1 MSNLRGYRRTRFHGQ
16 TSLYNNLEAR
26 LSLGQFGTYLAPVS
40 YGLIA
45 FNDVGRV
52 WTDGE
57 TSDTWHHG
65 YGAGVLFSPLRY
77 GRVIGLLEL
86 LRGRKFTFSTNRI
99 LFLMMTIQNEI
110 TDTLATHAE
119 AYVHRYF
126 TEHPNYQLMYHHR
139 EHTIAVVRAAMELA
153 EHESLSDDQ
162 REVLKIAALFH
173 DLGYLVDYH
182 HHEQESTRLARQY
195 LKEQSADEELI
206 EQITHVIMATCLS
219 NEPEGLVEEILRDA
233 DTAHLSSETYPEQAE
248 LLRQERN
255 NFLDKTGKKDWRA
268 ANLAFMQH
276 HKYYTHYAQQHWQP
290 VKEQQRLK
298 LEVQAE
304 PSPKKSKSGSM
315 KKLHR
320 GAETLFRSTLRNHME
335 LSSIADSKA
344 NIMISVNSIL
354 LSVLITVIYR
364 KIGQYP
370 DLFVAD
376 RRAHLRQRA
385 DHHLCHSG
393 DQCHQVTSGTFKKE
407 DLLANRANPLFFGN
421 FFRMK
426 AADYEWCHSPDDSKP
441 RAYLR

>member
-1 MSNLRGYRRTRFHGQ
+1 
-16 TSLYNNLEAR
+16 
-26 LSLGQFGTYLAPVS
+26 
-40 YGLIA
+40 
-45 FNDVGRV
+45 
-52 WTDGE
+52 
-57 TSDTWHHG
+57 
-65 YGAGVLFSPLRY
+65 
-77 GRVIGLLEL
+77 
-86 LRGRKFTFSTNRI
+86 
-99 LFLMMTIQNEI
+99 MMTIPNEI
-110 TDTLATHAE
+110 TDTLATRAE

-126 TEHPNYQLMYHHR
+126 TEHPNYQLVYHHR

-182 HHEQESTRLARQY
+182 HHEQESARLARQY
-195 LKEQSADEELI
+195 LEEHSADEELI
-206 EQITHVIMATCLS
+206 EQITRVIMATCLS

-268 ANLAFMQH
+268 ANLAFIQR

-298 LEVQAE
+298 LEGPAE

-370 DLFVAD
+370 DLFVPTVVLTCVNVLTIIFAIL
-376 RRAHLRQRA
+376 ATVP
-385 DHHLCHSG
+385 
-393 DQCHQVTSGTFKKE
+393 QVTSGTFRKE

-426 AADYEWCHSPDDSKP
+426 AADYEWAIRETIQNPELTYGSMSRDLFHLGVVLAKKYHRLRIS
-441 RAYLR
+441 YLVFMVGLALAMLGYMIAGFVSADLSFIGIFQ